1 MSEARLSA
9 DLWVMAYLARLN
21 AEGIFAHVAKRGD
34 PHAGSVAVKC
44 ATMDGQAQVFT
55 RAYNA
60 EGTRIWDL
68 AHNGAESEAEDFL
81 ARQRKF
87 DPDLWI
93 IEVEDPRG
101 RHLLDQPGLE

>member
-1 MSEARLSA
+1 MTEARLSA

-21 AEGIFAHVAKRGD
+21 GEGIFAHVAQRGD
-34 PHAGSVAVKC
+34 PHAGAIAVKC
-44 ATMDGQAQVFT
+44 ATMDGKAQVFT
-55 RAYNA
+55 RAYDKA
-60 EGTRIWDL
+60 GKRIWDL
-68 AHNGAESEAEDFL
+68 AHDGAEEGADAHL